1 MIVGELAAL
10 GSALLWAL
18 ASVAYGRIGQTLP
31 PLGLNLSKG
40 VIAIALIGITL
51 LLWQAGIPAISVA
64 NLGLLL
70 LSGAVGIGI
79 GDTLYFEAMARLG
92 VRQTLLLK
100 EALAPPMAAVLAALV
115 LTELLSF
122 AAWVGIGLTLLGVLW
137 VISERTPQVKVQV
150 QLQGI
155 LLGILAAGGQAVG
168 AVLSRAALAQT
179 PVPPLWGAL
188 LRLLAGV
195 AILLIWGLGR
205 QELRQWFNGAS
216 SKRLWLVL
224 GLAAFGGTYLGIW
237 LQQVGLKYAPA
248 GVAQTLGAT
257 SPLFVLPI
265 ALALGERVSLRAWL
279 GVCIAV
285 AGIALL
291 FWA

>member
-51 LLWQAGIPAISVA
+51 VLGRSAIPVISAENV
-64 NLGLLL
+64 GLLL
-70 LSGAVGIGI
+70 LSGAVGIGV
-79 GDTLYFEAMARLG
+79 GDTLYFEAMGRLG
-92 VRQTLLLK
+92 VRQALLIK
-100 EALAPPMAAVLAALV
+100 EALAPPMAALLAGLVLA
-115 LTELLSF
+115 ELLSPP
-122 AAWVGIGLTLLGVLW
+122 AWAGIGLTLLGVLG
-137 VISERTPQVKVQV
+137 VISEQTPQVKARP

-155 LLGILAAGGQAVG
+155 SLGILAAGGQAVG

-195 AILLIWGLGR
+195 AVLLMWGLGR
-205 QELRQWFNGAS
+205 REIRQWFPGAGS
-216 SKRLWLVL
+216 RRLWLAL

-237 LQQVGLKYAPA
+237 LQQVGLKYAPT

-265 ALALGERVSLRAWL
+265 AIALGERVSLRAWL
-279 GVCIAV
+279 GVLTAV
-285 AGIALL
+285 GGIGIL

>member
-51 LLWQAGIPAISVA
+51 VLGRSAIPVISAENV
-64 NLGLLL
+64 GLLL
-70 LSGAVGIGI
+70 LSGAVGIGV
-79 GDTLYFEAMARLG
+79 GDTLYFEAMGRLG
-92 VRQTLLLK
+92 VRQALLIK
-100 EALAPPMAAVLAALV
+100 EALAPPMAALLAGLVLA
-115 LTELLSF
+115 ELLSPP
-122 AAWVGIGLTLLGVLW
+122 AWAGIGLTLLGVLG
-137 VISERTPQVKVQV
+137 VISEQTPQVKARP

-155 LLGILAAGGQAVG
+155 SLGILAAGGQAVG

-195 AILLIWGLGR
+195 AVLLMWGLGR
-205 QELRQWFNGAS
+205 REIRQWFPGAGS
-216 SKRLWLVL
+216 RRLWLAL

-265 ALALGERVSLRAWL
+265 AIALGERVSLRAWL
-279 GVCIAV
+279 GVLTAV
-285 AGIALL
+285 GGIGIL

>member
-1 MIVGELAAL
+1 LIGELAAL

-18 ASVAYGRIGQTLP
+18 ASVAYGRLGQTLP

-51 LLWQAGIPAISVA
+51 VLGGSAIPVLSTENV
-64 NLGLLL
+64 GLLL

-79 GDTLYFEAMARLG
+79 GDTLYFEAMGRLG
-92 VRQTLLLK
+92 VRQALLIK
-100 EALAPPMAAVLAALV
+100 EALAPPMAALLAGLILA
-115 LTELLSF
+115 ELLSPL
-122 AAWVGIGLTLLGVLW
+122 AWIGIGLTLLGVLG
-137 VISERTPQVKVQV
+137 VISERAPQGKVQP

-155 LLGILAAGGQAVG
+155 SLGILAAGGQAVG

-195 AILLIWGLGR
+195 TILLLWGLGR
-205 QELRQWFNGAS
+205 RDIRQWLPGAG
-216 SKRLWLVL
+216 SKRLWLAL

-248 GVAQTLGAT
+248 AVAQTLGAT
-257 SPLFVLPI
+257 SPLFVLPMAI
-265 ALALGERVSLRAWL
+265 ALGEQVSLRAWL
-279 GVCIAV
+279 GALTAV
-285 AGIALL
+285 GGIALL
-291 FWA
+291 FWS